1 MSIDTH
7 SQKRLQTTQKVTV
20 VGAGVNALLG
30 LFKIIIGTVGQS
42 SALVADGVH
51 SLSDLFCDALV
62 WGASKFA
69 HVDADD
75 NHPYGHRRFETLAT
89 FALGL
94 ILLVVGLSIA
104 LVALMHI
111 VHGHTEYPDAYTIVA
126 AVISI
131 AANEWLFRYTL
142 KAGNEID
149 SDLLRANAWHSRGD
163 MLSSAIVLV
172 GLVGSLLG
180 WPVLDSVAAIV
191 VGLFI
196 IKIGVEWGWRAIAEL
211 SDEGL
216 DAETLAKVESI
227 IVQTEGVVRM
237 HQLRTRKMAERV
249 IVDVHVQ
256 IDPYVSAAEGHYISD
271 CVRFNLMST
280 MPSIKDVTVHVDVDD
295 DEDHPHVMPTAM
307 PPTRSAI
314 LTACLPAWE
323 KIVAKDQIRDVV
335 IYYFE
340 GRIELTVVLS
350 LDTLAPSGQT
360 AEILFQALADALPN
374 NSGMSL
380 LNVRFSAE

>member
-1 MSIDTH
+1 MSTDIH
-7 SQKRLQTTQKVTV
+7 SQQRSQKAQKVTV
-20 VGAGVNALLG
+20 VGAVINAFLGVL
-30 LFKIIIGTVGQS
+30 KIVIGAVGQS
-42 SALVADGVH
+42 SALVADGIH

-62 WGASKFA
+62 WGAAKFA

-89 FALGL
+89 FALGV
-94 ILLVVGLSIA
+94 ILLMVGLSIA

-111 VHGHTEYPDAYTIVA
+111 VHGHEEYPDAYTIVA

-196 IKIGVEWGWRAIAEL
+196 IKIGVEWGWRAVSEL

-216 DAETLAKVESI
+216 DAATLAQVKKV
-227 IVQTEGVVRM
+227 IVETEGVRRM

-249 IVDVHVQ
+249 MVDMHVQ
-256 IDPYVSAAEGHYISD
+256 IDAYISAAEGHYISD
-271 CVRFNLMST
+271 CVRFNLMSN

-295 DEDHPHVMPTAM
+295 DDHPYSMPPAIQ
-307 PPTRSAI
+307 PTRSAI
-314 LTACLPAWE
+314 LAACLPAWE
-323 KIVAKDQIRDVV
+323 KVVTKDQIHDVV

-340 GRIELTVVLS
+340 GRIELIVVLS
-350 LDTLAPSGQT
+350 LDTLTPRGQT
-360 AEILFQALADALPN
+360 AETLHQALAAAIEDKPEFAL
-374 NSGMSL
+374 L
-380 LNVRFSAE
+380 RVFFV

>member
-1 MSIDTH
+1 MSTDTH
-7 SQKRLQTTQKVTV
+7 SQQRLRRTQKVTV
-20 VGAGVNALLG
+20 VGAIVNALLG
-30 LFKIIIGTVGQS
+30 LLKIIIGTVGQS
-42 SALVADGVH
+42 SALVADGIH

-62 WGASKFA
+62 WGAAKFA

-89 FALGL
+89 FALGV
-94 ILLVVGLSIA
+94 ILLVIGLSIA

-111 VHGHTEYPDAYTIVA
+111 VHGHEEYPDAYTIVA

-142 KAGNEID
+142 KTGNEID

-172 GLVGSLLG
+172 GLIGSLLG

-196 IKIGVEWGWRAIAEL
+196 LKIGVEWGWRAVSEL

-216 DAETLAKVESI
+216 DAVTLAQVKKV
-227 IVQTEGVVRM
+227 IVETEGVRRM

-249 IVDVHVQ
+249 MVDVHVQ
-256 IDPYVSAAEGHYISD
+256 IDAYISAAEGHYISD
-271 CVRFNLMST
+271 CVRFNLMSN

-295 DEDHPHVMPTAM
+295 DDHPYSVPTAM

-314 LTACLPAWE
+314 LAACLPVWE

-340 GRIELTVVLS
+340 GRIELVVVVS
-350 LDTLAPSGQT
+350 LDTLTPRGQT
-360 AEILFQALADALPN
+360 AETLFQALADALSDN
-374 NSGMSL
+374 GEMSL
-380 LNVRFSAE
+380 LSVCFSAE

>member
-7 SQKRLQTTQKVTV
+7 SQKRLQTIQRVTV
-20 VGAGVNALLG
+20 VGAMVNALLG
-30 LFKIIIGTVGQS
+30 LLKIVIGSVGHS
-42 SALVADGVH
+42 SALVADGIH

-62 WGASKFA
+62 WGAAKFA

-89 FALGL
+89 FALGI
-94 ILLVVGLSIA
+94 ILLVVGVSIA

-111 VHGHTEYPDAYTIVA
+111 VHGHEEYPDAYTIVA

-131 AANEWLFRYTL
+131 TANEWLFHYTF
-142 KAGNEID
+142 KAGNKID

-172 GLVGSLLG
+172 GLIASLMG
-180 WPVLDSVAAIV
+180 WPALDSVAAIV

-196 IKIGVEWGWRAIAEL
+196 IKIGVEWGWRAVSEL

-216 DAETLAKVESI
+216 DIVTLAQVKKAIVE
-227 IVQTEGVVRM
+227 TEGVRRM

-249 IVDVHVQ
+249 MVDVHVQ
-256 IDPYVSAAEGHYISD
+256 IDAYISAAEGHYISD
-271 CVRFNLMST
+271 CVRFNLMSD

-295 DEDHPHVMPTAM
+295 DDDHPHVMPTAM

-314 LTACLPAWE
+314 LAACLPAWQ
-323 KIVAKDQIRDVV
+323 KVVAKDQIQDVV

-350 LDTLAPSGQT
+350 LDTLKLRGQT
-360 AEILFQALADALPN
+360 AETLHQALAAAIEDK
-374 NSGMSL
+374 SEFTL
-380 LNVRFSAE
+380 LRVGFV

>member
-1 MSIDTH
+1 MSTDIH
-7 SQKRLQTTQKVTV
+7 SQQRSQKAQKVTV
-20 VGAGVNALLG
+20 VGAVINAFLGVL
-30 LFKIIIGTVGQS
+30 KIVIGAVGQS
-42 SALVADGVH
+42 SALVADGIH

-62 WGASKFA
+62 WGAAKFA

-89 FALGL
+89 FALGV

-111 VHGHTEYPDAYTIVA
+111 VHGHEEYPDAYTIVA

-142 KAGNEID
+142 KAGNDID

-172 GLVGSLLG
+172 GLIGSLLG

-196 IKIGVEWGWRAIAEL
+196 IKIGVEWGWRAVSEL

-216 DAETLAKVESI
+216 DAATLAQVKKV
-227 IVQTEGVVRM
+227 IVETEGVRRM

-249 IVDVHVQ
+249 MVDMHVQ
-256 IDPYVSAAEGHYISD
+256 IDAYISAAEGHYISD
-271 CVRFNLMST
+271 CVRFNLMSN

-295 DEDHPHVMPTAM
+295 DDHPYSMPPAIQ
-307 PPTRSAI
+307 PTRSAI
-314 LTACLPAWE
+314 LAACLPAWE
-323 KIVAKDQIRDVV
+323 KVVAKDQIHDVV

-340 GRIELTVVLS
+340 GRIELIVVLS
-350 LDTLAPSGQT
+350 LDTLTPRGQT
-360 AEILFQALADALPN
+360 AETLHQALAAAIEDKPEFAL
-374 NSGMSL
+374 L
-380 LNVRFSAE
+380 RVFFV

>member
-1 MSIDTH
+1 MSTDMH
-7 SQKRLQTTQKVTV
+7 SQQRLHKAQKVTV
-20 VGAGVNALLG
+20 VGAVINAFLG
-30 LFKIIIGTVGQS
+30 LLKIVIGSVGQS
-42 SALVADGVH
+42 SALVADGIH

-62 WGASKFA
+62 WGAAKFA

-89 FALGL
+89 FALGV

-111 VHGHTEYPDAYTIVA
+111 VHGHEEYPDAYTIVA

-142 KAGNEID
+142 KAGNDID

-196 IKIGVEWGWRAIAEL
+196 IKIGVEWGWRAVSEL

-216 DAETLAKVESI
+216 DAATLAQVKKV
-227 IVQTEGVVRM
+227 IVETEGVRRM

-249 IVDVHVQ
+249 MVDVHVQ
-256 IDPYVSAAEGHYISD
+256 IDAYISAAEGHYISD
-271 CVRFNLMST
+271 CVRFNLMSN
-280 MPSIKDVTVHVDVDD
+280 MSSIKDVTVHVDVDD
-295 DEDHPHVMPTAM
+295 DDDHPYVMPTAM

-314 LTACLPAWE
+314 LAACLPAWE
-323 KIVAKDQIRDVV
+323 KVVAKDQIQDVV

-350 LDTLAPSGQT
+350 LDTLTPRGQT
-360 AEILFQALADALPN
+360 AETFHQALAAAIEDKPEFT
-374 NSGMSL
+374 L
-380 LNVRFSAE
+380 LRVGFV